1 MPPIIAIIMA
11 LLTRQVFISL
21 LSGIV
26 LGELILLGGSLSQF
40 IPGTV
45 DRLLAQMSEEWKI
58 KTLLFVVMVGA
69 IIRLISV
76 SGGIESFIVYVG
88 KKRIKSKR
96 STLLMGYFIGVL
108 IFLESS
114 ITALVVGTL
123 TKPLARKYKISKE
136 KLAYLCDCTS
146 SPVCSLFPFNGW
158 GALLLGLIGVQ
169 IAEGVI
175 EGNKLSL
182 LVSAIPLNFY
192 AIVTMAVLF
201 AVVYT
206 NKDFGPMKKAEEEV
220 KAAED
225 EECFLGIKE
234 ENRVSI
240 KAMFYPVAVMLL
252 SVPVFLYLSGN
263 GNILEGSGS
272 SAIFY
277 SVFLTLVFIA
287 LYYRFRGVMSFKTY
301 FQELKTGAGDMTGI
315 GLILLLAFALGE
327 VTVELQTGPYLASL
341 AEGLLNPVYLAALVF
356 LISSMISFSTGTSWG
371 TFSIMIPIALP
382 MAAILDADLS
392 LAIAAVIS
400 GGVFGDHCSPISDT
414 TIISSMAADCD
425 HISHVRTQLP
435 YALLSGAIALGLFMI
450 FGILL

>member
-1 MPPIIAIIMA
+1 MA

-26 LGELILLGGSLSQF
+26 LGELILLGGSLSQL
-40 IPGTV
+40 IPGTI
-45 DRLLAQMSEEWKI
+45 DRLLAQMSEDWKI
-58 KTLLFVVMVGA
+58 KTLLFVIMVGS
-69 IIRLISV
+69 IIRLITV
-76 SGGIESFIVYVG
+76 SGGIESFIVYVS
-88 KKRIKSKR
+88 KKRINSKR
-96 STLLMGYFIGVL
+96 KTLLMGYFIGIL

-169 IAEGVI
+169 IAQGVI

-192 AIVTMAVLF
+192 AIVTMVVLF
-201 AVVYT
+201 SVIYT
-206 NKDFGPMKKAEEEV
+206 NKDFGPMKKAEDQMRSVEETECLV
-220 KAAED
+220 D
-225 EECFLGIKE
+225 MTEE
-234 ENRVSI
+234 RVSI

-252 SVPVFLYLSGN
+252 SVPVFLYLSGD

-277 SVFLTLVFIA
+277 SVLSTLVFTA
-287 LYYRFRGVMSFKTY
+287 VYYRFKDVMSYKTY
-301 FQELKTGAGDMTGI
+301 FQELKIGAGDMTGI

-327 VTVELQTGPYLASL
+327 VTVDLQTGPYLASL
-341 AEGLLNPVYLAALVF
+341 VDGLLNPVYLAGLVF
-356 LISSMISFSTGTSWG
+356 VISALISFSTGTSWG

-382 MAAILDADLS
+382 MAAILGTDLS

-425 HISHVRTQLP
+425 HIAHVKTQLP
-435 YALLSGAIALGLFMI
+435 YALLSGMIALVLFML
-450 FGILL
+450 FGVIL

>member
-1 MPPIIAIIMA
+1 MA

-26 LGELILLGGSLSQF
+26 LGELILLGGSLSQLV
-40 IPGTV
+40 PGTV
-45 DRLLAQMSEEWKI
+45 DRLLAQMSEDWKI
-58 KTLLFVVMVGA
+58 KTLLFVIMVGS
-69 IIRLISV
+69 IIRLITV
-76 SGGIESFIVYVG
+76 SGGIESFIVYVS
-88 KKRIKSKR
+88 KKRINSKR
-96 STLLMGYFIGVL
+96 STLLMGYFIGIL

-169 IAEGVI
+169 IAQGVI

-192 AIVTMAVLF
+192 AITTMVVLF
-201 AVVYT
+201 FIIYT

-220 KAAED
+220 QIAEE
-225 EECFLGIKE
+225 EECFLDMM

-277 SVFLTLVFIA
+277 SVFLTLVFTA
-287 LYYRFRGVMSFKTY
+287 LFYRFTGVMTYKTY
-301 FQELKTGAGDMTGI
+301 MQELKIGAGDMVGI

-341 AEGLLNPVYLAALVF
+341 VEGLLNPIYLAALVF
-356 LISSMISFSTGTSWG
+356 LISAMISFSTGTSWG
-371 TFSIMIPIALP
+371 TFSIMIPIVLP

-392 LAIAAVIS
+392 LVIAAVIS

-435 YALLSGAIALGLFMI
+435 YALLSGMIALFLFML
-450 FGILL
+450 FGVLL

>member
-1 MPPIIAIIMA
+1 MA

-26 LGELILLGGSLSQF
+26 LGELILLGGSLIEL

-45 DRLLAQMSEEWKI
+45 DRLLAQMSEDWKI
-58 KTLLFVVMVGA
+58 KTLLFVIMVGS
-69 IIRLISV
+69 IIRLITV
-76 SGGIESFIVYVG
+76 SGGIESFIVYVS
-88 KKRIKSKR
+88 KKRINSKR
-96 STLLMGYFIGVL
+96 STLLMGYFIGIL

-169 IAEGVI
+169 IAQGVI

-201 AVVYT
+201 AVIYT

-220 KAAED
+220 KSPEE
-225 EECFLGIKE
+225 EECFLDMV
-234 ENRVSI
+234 ENKVSI
-240 KAMFYPVAVMLL
+240 KAMFYPIAVMLF

-277 SVFLTLVFIA
+277 SVFSTLVFTA
-287 LYYRFRGVMSFKTY
+287 LYYRFKGVMSYKTY
-301 FQELKTGAGDMTGI
+301 FQELKIGAGDMMGI

-341 AEGLLNPVYLAALVF
+341 VEGLLNPVYLAALVF
-356 LISSMISFSTGTSWG
+356 LISAMISFSTGTSWG

-392 LAIAAVIS
+392 LVIAAVIS

-414 TIISSMAADCD
+414 TIISSMAADCE
-425 HISHVRTQLP
+425 HIAHVRTQLP
-435 YALLSGAIALGLFMI
+435 YALLSGVISLCLFML

>member
-1 MPPIIAIIMA
+1 MA

-26 LGELILLGGSLSQF
+26 LGELILLGGSLTEL

-45 DRLLAQMSEEWKI
+45 DRLLAQMSEDWKI
-58 KTLLFVVMVGA
+58 KTLLFVIMVGS
-69 IIRLISV
+69 IIRLITV
-76 SGGIESFIVYVG
+76 SGGIESFIVYVS
-88 KKRIKSKR
+88 KKRINSKR
-96 STLLMGYFIGVL
+96 NTLLMGYFIGIL

-114 ITALVVGTL
+114 ITALVVGIL

-169 IAEGVI
+169 IAQGVI

-192 AIVTMAVLF
+192 AIVTMVVLF
-201 AVVYT
+201 VVIYT
-206 NKDFGPMKKAEEEV
+206 GKDFGPMKKAEEEV
-220 KAAED
+220 DVAKE
-225 EECFLGIKE
+225 EECFFDMI

-240 KAMFYPVAVMLL
+240 KAMFYPIAVMLF

-277 SVFLTLVFIA
+277 SVFSTLLFTA
-287 LYYRFRGVMSFKTY
+287 LYYRFKGVMSYKTY
-301 FQELKTGAGDMTGI
+301 FQELKIGAGDMAGI

-341 AEGLLNPVYLAALVF
+341 VKGLLNPVYLAALVF
-356 LISSMISFSTGTSWG
+356 LISAMISFSTGTSWG

-382 MAAILDADLS
+382 MAGILDADLS
-392 LAIAAVIS
+392 LVIAAVIS

-425 HISHVRTQLP
+425 HIAHVRTQLP
-435 YALLSGAIALGLFMI
+435 YALLSGTIALLLFML
-450 FGILL
+450 FGVIL